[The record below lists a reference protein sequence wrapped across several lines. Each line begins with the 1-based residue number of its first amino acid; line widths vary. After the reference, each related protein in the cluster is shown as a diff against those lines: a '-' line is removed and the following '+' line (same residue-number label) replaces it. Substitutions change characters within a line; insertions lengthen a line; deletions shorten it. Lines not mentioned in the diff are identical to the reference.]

1 MRFAGFLLL
10 GFLFNPLYAVG
21 KIKKD
26 TIYTTDGDRIILTYD
41 IVHAANQAT
50 IKFIGQQKKLGR
62 INSKYKDLSKVA
74 VLFFDRTGNYSG
86 DVLFSNMVPEAF
98 MTPPN
103 VQFKKSSVG
112 YYLIQAE
119 PKLSFTVKADA
130 KVLIPVYLAYKTKKG
145 RYELFSKSRDLVI
158 PLGGVAEPTIRQ
170 TASTQTVQQTITST
184 AEIEADNTVA
194 VKVLESINLA
204 KELLSQADEL
214 PFSDNLLDEINY
226 LRQKRREITDDAL
239 VSEISVVMEQY
250 ESRKRML
257 EEKSTEE
264 QKAQQQADELK
275 AQQEA
280 LALKE
285 QNDSI
290 ANVQQI
296 ASEKEKKRKFWMII
310 GGIVLAILA
319 FIGNQI
325 FQSIRNKRNQ
335 MRMMDMQQNIA
346 DKAEAEA
353 KRQARNAI
361 RTQRNRIEAGAK
373 QKVSDAVRS
382 KSTIKINGKSK
393 KASI

>member
-1 MRFAGFLLL
+1 MRFVGFLLL
-10 GFLFNPLYAVG
+10 GCLLNPLHAVG
-21 KIKKD
+21 RIKKD

-41 IVHAANQAT
+41 VANTANQAT

-86 DVLFSNMVPEAF
+86 DVSFVNMVPEAF
-98 MTPPN
+98 MTPSE
-103 VQFKKSSVG
+103 VQFKKSTDG

-119 PKLSFTVKADA
+119 PKLSFVVKGDA
-130 KVLIPVYLAYKTKKG
+130 KIQIPIYLAYKTKKG
-145 RYELFSKSRDLVI
+145 KYELFSKSRDLII
-158 PLGGVAEPTIRQ
+158 PLGGKAGTNRQ
-170 TASTQTVQQTITST
+170 MASIQTVQQTITST
-184 AEIEADNTVA
+184 AELETDNTVA
-194 VKVLESINLA
+194 VKVLESINLT
-204 KELLSQADEL
+204 KELLAQANEL

-239 VSEISVVMEQY
+239 VSEISGVMEQY
-250 ESRKRML
+250 ESKKRML

-264 QKAQQQADELK
+264 QKAQQQAEELK
-275 AQQEA
+275 AQQEVQA
-280 LALKE
+280 IKA

-290 ANVQQI
+290 ANAQQI
-296 ASEKEKKRKFWMII
+296 AAEKEKKRNLWMII

-319 FIGNQI
+319 FIGNQV
-325 FQSIRNKRNQ
+325 FQGIRNKRNQ
-335 MRMMDMQQNIA
+335 MRMMNMQQNIA
-346 DKAEAEA
+346 DKAEA

-361 RTQRNRIEAGAK
+361 RTQRNRIEAGANR
-373 QKVSDAVRS
+373 KVSDAVRS

>member
-10 GFLFNPLYAVG
+10 GCLLCPIHAVG

-41 IVHAANQAT
+41 IVNTTNQAT

-62 INSKYKDLSKVA
+62 LNSKYKDLSKVA

-86 DVLFSNMVPEAF
+86 DVSFSNMVPEAF
-98 MTPPN
+98 ITPSE
-103 VQFKKSSVG
+103 VQFKKSSDG

-119 PKLSFTVKADA
+119 PKLSFTVKANA
-130 KVLIPVYLAYKTKKG
+130 RVHIPIYLAYKTKKG
-145 RYELFSKSRDLVI
+145 KYELFSKSRDLVI
-158 PLGGVAEPTIRQ
+158 PLGGGTGTNRSMP
-170 TASTQTVQQTITST
+170 STQTVQQTITST
-184 AEIEADNTVA
+184 AEIETDNTIA

-204 KELLSQADEL
+204 KELLAQADGL
-214 PFSDNLLDEINY
+214 PFSDNLLDEISY
-226 LRQKRREITDDAL
+226 LRQKRREITDNAL
-239 VSEISVVMEQY
+239 VSEISEVMEQY
-250 ESRKRML
+250 ESKKRLL
-257 EEKSTEE
+257 EDKSTEE
-264 QKAQQQADELK
+264 QKAQQQAEELK

-280 LALKE
+280 QAIKA

-290 ANVQQI
+290 ANAQQI
-296 ASEKEKKRKFWMII
+296 ASEKEKKRNLWMII
-310 GGIVLAILA
+310 GGIILAILA

-325 FQSIRNKRNQ
+325 FQGIRNKKNQ

-361 RTQRNRIEAGAK
+361 RTQQNRIEAGTK
-373 QKVSDAVRS
+373 RKVSDAVRS
-382 KSTIKINGKSK
+382 KGNIKINGKSK

>member
-1 MRFAGFLLL
+1 MRFAVFLLL
-10 GFLFNPLYAVG
+10 GCLLNPLHIVG

-41 IVHAANQAT
+41 IVNTTNQVT
-50 IKFIGQQKKLGR
+50 VKFIGQQKKLGR
-62 INSKYKDLSKVA
+62 LNSKYKDLSKVA

-86 DVLFSNMVPEAF
+86 DVSFSNMVPEAF
-98 MTPPN
+98 MTPSDAH
-103 VQFKKSSVG
+103 FKKSSDG

-119 PKLSFTVKADA
+119 PKLSFMVKADA
-130 KVLIPVYLAYKTKKG
+130 RVLIPIYLAYKTKKG
-145 RYELFSKSRDLVI
+145 KYELFSKSRDLII
-158 PLGGVAEPTIRQ
+158 PLRVGARTNRLM
-170 TASTQTVQQTITST
+170 ASTQTVQQTITST
-184 AEIEADNTVA
+184 AEIETDNTIA

-204 KELLSQADEL
+204 KELLAQADGL
-214 PFSDNLLDEINY
+214 PFSDNLLDEISY
-226 LRQKRREITDDAL
+226 LRQKRREITDNVL
-239 VSEISVVMEQY
+239 VSEISEVMEQY
-250 ESRKRML
+250 ESKKSML
-257 EEKSTEE
+257 ENKSAEE
-264 QKAQQQADELK
+264 QKQQQQQEKLK

-280 LALKE
+280 QEIKA

-290 ANVQQI
+290 ANAQQV
-296 ASEKEKKRKFWMII
+296 ASEKEKKRNLWMII
-310 GGIVLAILA
+310 GGIALTILA

-325 FQSIRNKRNQ
+325 FQGIRNKRNQ

-346 DKAEAEA
+346 NKAEAEA

-361 RTQRNRIEAGAK
+361 RTQRNRIETGAK

>member
-10 GFLFNPLYAVG
+10 GCLLCPIHAVG

-41 IVHAANQAT
+41 IVNTTNQAT
-50 IKFIGQQKKLGR
+50 VKFIGQQKKLGR
-62 INSKYKDLSKVA
+62 LNSKYKDLSKVA

-86 DVLFSNMVPEAF
+86 DVSFSNMVPEAF
-98 MTPPN
+98 MTPSE
-103 VQFKKSSVG
+103 VQFKKSSDG

-119 PKLSFTVKADA
+119 PKLSFTVKANA
-130 KVLIPVYLAYKTKKG
+130 RVLIPIYLAYKTKKG
-145 RYELFSKSRDLVI
+145 KYELFSKSRDLVI
-158 PLGGVAEPTIRQ
+158 PLGGGTGTNRSM
-170 TASTQTVQQTITST
+170 ASTQTVQQTITST
-184 AEIEADNTVA
+184 AEIETDNTIA

-204 KELLSQADEL
+204 KELLAQADGL
-214 PFSDNLLDEINY
+214 PFSDNLLDEISY
-226 LRQKRREITDDAL
+226 LRQKRREITDN
-239 VSEISVVMEQY
+239 EVMEQY
-250 ESRKRML
+250 ESKKRLL
-257 EEKSTEE
+257 EDKSTEE
-264 QKAQQQADELK
+264 QKAQQQAEELK

-280 LALKE
+280 QAIKA

-290 ANVQQI
+290 ANAQQI
-296 ASEKEKKRKFWMII
+296 ASEKEKKRNLWMII
-310 GGIVLAILA
+310 GGIILAILA

-325 FQSIRNKRNQ
+325 FQGIRNKKNQ

-361 RTQRNRIEAGAK
+361 RTQQNRIEAGAK
-373 QKVSDAVRS
+373 RKVSDAVRS
-382 KSTIKINGKSK
+382 KGNIKINGKSK

>member
-1 MRFAGFLLL
+1 MRFVGFLLL
-10 GFLFNPLYAVG
+10 GCLLNPLHAVG
-21 KIKKD
+21 RIKKD

-41 IVHAANQAT
+41 VANTANQAT

-86 DVLFSNMVPEAF
+86 DVSFVNMVPEAF
-98 MTPPN
+98 MTPSEA
-103 VQFKKSSVG
+103 QFKKSTDG

-119 PKLSFTVKADA
+119 PKLSFAVKGDA
-130 KVLIPVYLAYKTKKG
+130 KIQIPIYLAYKTKKG
-145 RYELFSKSRDLVI
+145 KYELFSKSRDLII
-158 PLGGVAEPTIRQ
+158 PLGGKVGTNRQ
-170 TASTQTVQQTITST
+170 MASTQTVQQTITST
-184 AEIEADNTVA
+184 AEIETDNTVA
-194 VKVLESINLA
+194 VKVLESINLT
-204 KELLSQADEL
+204 KELLAQAKEL

-239 VSEISVVMEQY
+239 VSEISEVMEQY
-250 ESRKRML
+250 DSKKRML

-264 QKAQQQADELK
+264 QKAQQQAEELK

-280 LALKE
+280 QAIKA

-290 ANVQQI
+290 ANAQQI
-296 ASEKEKKRKFWMII
+296 AAEKEKKRNLWMII

-319 FIGNQI
+319 FIGNQV
-325 FQSIRNKRNQ
+325 FQGIRNKKNQ

>member
-10 GFLFNPLYAVG
+10 GCLLCPILAVG

-41 IVHAANQAT
+41 VANTANQAT
-50 IKFIGQQKKLGR
+50 VKFIGQQKKLGR
-62 INSKYKDLSKVA
+62 LNSKYKDLSKVA

-86 DVLFSNMVPEAF
+86 DVSFSNMVPEAF
-98 MTPPN
+98 MTPSE
-103 VQFKKSSVG
+103 VQFKKSSDG

-119 PKLSFTVKADA
+119 PKLTFTVKADA
-130 KVLIPVYLAYKTKKG
+130 KVLIPIYLAYKTKKG
-145 RYELFSKSRDLVI
+145 KYELFSISRDLVI
-158 PLGGVAEPTIRQ
+158 SLGEGIGKNRLM
-170 TASTQTVQQTITST
+170 ASTQTVQQTITST
-184 AEIEADNTVA
+184 AEIETDNTVA

-204 KELLSQADEL
+204 KELIAQADAL
-214 PFSDNLLDEINY
+214 PFSDNLLDEISY
-226 LRQKRREITDDAL
+226 LRQKRRETTDNAL
-239 VSEISVVMEQY
+239 VSEISEVMEQY
-250 ESRKRML
+250 ESKKRLL
-257 EEKSTEE
+257 EDKNTEE
-264 QKAQQQADELK
+264 QKAQQQAEELK

-280 LALKE
+280 QAIKA

-290 ANVQQI
+290 ANAQQI
-296 ASEKEKKRKFWMII
+296 ASEKEKKRNLWMII

-319 FIGNQI
+319 FIGNQV
-325 FQSIRNKRNQ
+325 FQGVRNKRNQ

-353 KRQARNAI
+353 KRQARTAI

-373 QKVSDAVRS
+373 RKVSDAVLS
-382 KSTIKINGKSK
+382 KNTIKINGKSK

>member
-1 MRFAGFLLL
+1 MRFVGFLLL
-10 GFLFNPLYAVG
+10 GCLLNPLYALG

-41 IVHAANQAT
+41 VANTANQT
-50 IKFIGQQKKLGR
+50 TVKFIGQQKKLGR

-86 DVLFSNMVPEAF
+86 DVSFVNMVPEAF
-98 MTPPN
+98 MTPSE
-103 VQFKKSSVG
+103 VQFKKSTDG

-119 PKLSFTVKADA
+119 PKLSFAVKGDA
-130 KVLIPVYLAYKTKKG
+130 KIQIPIYLAYKTKKG
-145 RYELFSKSRDLVI
+145 KYELFSKSRDLII
-158 PLGGVAEPTIRQ
+158 PLGGKAGTNRQ
-170 TASTQTVQQTITST
+170 MASTQTVQQTITST
-184 AEIEADNTVA
+184 AEIETDNTVA
-194 VKVLESINLA
+194 VKVLESINLT
-204 KELLSQADEL
+204 KELLAQANEL

-239 VSEISVVMEQY
+239 VSEISGVMEQY
-250 ESRKRML
+250 ESKKRML

-264 QKAQQQADELK
+264 QKAQQQAEELK

-280 LALKE
+280 QAIKA

-290 ANVQQI
+290 ANAQQI
-296 ASEKEKKRKFWMII
+296 AAEKEKKRNLWMII

-319 FIGNQI
+319 FIGNQV
-325 FQSIRNKRNQ
+325 FQGIRNKRNQ

>member
-1 MRFAGFLLL
+1 MRFVGFLLL
-10 GFLFNPLYAVG
+10 GCLLNPLHAVG
-21 KIKKD
+21 RIKKD

-41 IVHAANQAT
+41 VANTANQAT

-62 INSKYKDLSKVA
+62 INSKYKDLSNVA
-74 VLFFDRTGNYSG
+74 VLFFDRKGNYSG
-86 DVLFSNMVPEAF
+86 DVSFVNMVPEAF
-98 MTPPN
+98 MTQSD
-103 VQFKKSSVG
+103 VQFKKSTDG
-112 YYLIQAE
+112 YYLIQSE
-119 PKLSFTVKADA
+119 PKLSFAVKGDA
-130 KVLIPVYLAYKTKKG
+130 KIQIPIYLAYKTKKG
-145 RYELFSKSRDLVI
+145 KYELFSKSRDLII
-158 PLGGVAEPTIRQ
+158 PLGGKAGTNRQ
-170 TASTQTVQQTITST
+170 MASIQTVQQTITST
-184 AEIEADNTVA
+184 AEIETDNTVA
-194 VKVLESINLA
+194 VKVLESINLT
-204 KELLSQADEL
+204 KELLAQANEL

-239 VSEISVVMEQY
+239 VSEISEVMEQY
-250 ESRKRML
+250 ESKKRML

-264 QKAQQQADELK
+264 QKAQQQAEELK

-280 LALKE
+280 QAIKA

-290 ANVQQI
+290 ANAQQI
-296 ASEKEKKRKFWMII
+296 AAEKEKKRNLWMII

-319 FIGNQI
+319 FIGNQV
-325 FQSIRNKRNQ
+325 FQGIRNKRNQ
-335 MRMMDMQQNIA
+335 MRMMNMQQNIA

-373 QKVSDAVRS
+373 RKVSDAVRS